1 MDAVLILTLSI
12 LNNSNYYAGL
22 LLFSTAP
29 LATQHSS
36 LAGNYTSESC
46 AMRLLNPSR
55 NLWKNKPQRPPVSAQ
70 PLTSLA
76 KSQKQVLL
84 QHQRFISLEH
94 W

>member
-1 MDAVLILTLSI
+1 MLVCCYSLQLHWLLSI
-12 LNNSNYYAGL
+12 HPL
-22 LLFSTAP
+22 L
-29 LATQHSS
+29 
-36 LAGNYTSESC
+36 GNYTSESC

-55 NLWKNKPQRPPVSAQ
+55 NLWENKPQRPPVSAQ
-70 PLTSLA
+70 PFTSLA